1 MQLWFVAT
9 GTGVRQPALSM
20 QHPFDQKSDGESR
33 RGLRAIFPY
42 LLLQHLDTFCL
53 RDRKGTSPVKPA
65 LVYRGSLLEDLTQ
78 HEYWV
83 IP

>member
-33 RGLRAIFPY
+33 RGPAGDFPILAIAAFRRFLSEGQEGHLACKN
-42 LLLQHLDTFCL
+42 LLWST
-53 RDRKGTSPVKPA
+53 
-65 LVYRGSLLEDLTQ
+65 EDLFSRT
-78 HEYWV
+78 
-83 IP
+83 